1 MKRSRISILFDGG
14 RPIGRVLQA
23 GAEDNLSG
31 WPSHD
36 PQLRFES
43 IDLDVALLADVSLCL
58 LCGSAEK
65 HEDKKSNA
73 TAKQAG

>member
-1 MKRSRISILFDGG
+1 MGSTYWAS
-14 RPIGRVLQA
+14 LQA

-43 IDLDVALLADVSLCL
+43 IDLDRVCVALLADVSLCL